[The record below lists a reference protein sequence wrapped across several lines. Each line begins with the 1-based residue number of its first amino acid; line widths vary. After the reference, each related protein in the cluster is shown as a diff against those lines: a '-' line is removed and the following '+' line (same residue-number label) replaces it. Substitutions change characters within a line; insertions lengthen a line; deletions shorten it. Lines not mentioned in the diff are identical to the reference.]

1 MSVRSVIQSA
11 EIALNA
17 NNINLALR
25 LIHKFVEN
33 IITEPICTSQVFSSF
48 ELDQL
53 CLRIGRRNLANLPVP
68 ERQYSSRLENH
79 STIVYVASRLQR
91 SGGHSRLIQDFIR
104 SQPEKNHL
112 ILSTEIGSRS
122 DIEFFSNLFSNKE
135 NVRFVRAP
143 SGNFHSRLNW
153 LQSTLLSIQ
162 PEHIYLY
169 NHHQDSV
176 AVAALVPELELVGSF
191 CHHGDHHLCLG
202 VNMCHLNHIDF
213 HPMGFHHCRD
223 ELGIE
228 NTYVPLTFEDKK
240 NVPFVTDFMQGG
252 NLITATAAGWNKI
265 EVPYYISYL
274 DTIPRVL
281 EATGGLHVHI
291 GRLTP
296 WALFR
301 IYRQMRKRGI
311 KQDRFIYIKW
321 SPSVWKTLQEYK
333 VDVYLSSFPYGAG
346 LTLIEAMGA
355 GVPVIMHK
363 HMYSRILSGLEL
375 AYPDA
380 FRWSNPEE
388 LLSHLE
394 TLRPEKLKKE
404 KCLSRSQYE
413 RYHQPKILKTYF
425 SRPEAFQVDIPEL
438 SRDFS
443 PRLDEWAYFVAERF
457 GFRYVA
463 LKYIIQNLRK
473 FRRTLRGSRTLK
485 IK

>member
-1 MSVRSVIQSA
+1 MSVRSVIKSA
-11 EIALNA
+11 ETALNA

-25 LIHKFVEN
+25 LAHDFVER
-33 IITEPICTSQVFSSF
+33 IISDPLCTSQVFSSF
-48 ELDQL
+48 EMDQL
-53 CLRIGRRNLANLPVP
+53 CLSIGRRNLDNLTVP
-68 ERQYSSRLENH
+68 ERQSSSKLEKR

-112 ILSTEIGSRS
+112 ILSTEIGGRS
-122 DIEFFSNLFSNKE
+122 DIEFFSNLFGNKE
-135 NVRFVRAP
+135 NVRFLRAP
-143 SGNFHSRLNW
+143 SENFHARLNW

-162 PEHIYLY
+162 PKQTYLY

-176 AVAALVPELELVGSF
+176 AVSALVPELDLIGSF

-202 VNMCHLNHIDF
+202 VTMRHLNHIDF
-213 HPMGFHHCRD
+213 HPMGFHHCRNKL
-223 ELGIE
+223 EIE
-228 NTYVPLTFEDKK
+228 NTYLPLTFEDKK
-240 NVPFVTDFMQGG
+240 YVHLETDFMQGG
-252 NLITATAAGWNKI
+252 NLVTATAAGWNKI
-265 EVPYYISYL
+265 EVPYHISYL
-274 DTIPRVL
+274 DIIPRL
-281 EATGGLHVHI
+281 LKATGGLHVHV

-301 IYRQMRKRGI
+301 IHRQMRKHGI
-311 KQDRFIYIKW
+311 KQDRFLYIKW

-346 LTLIEAMGA
+346 LTLIEVMGA

-394 TLRPEKLKKE
+394 ALRPEKLKQE
-404 KCLSRSQYE
+404 RCLSRSHYE
-413 RYHQPKILKTYF
+413 RYHQSKILKTYF

-443 PRLDEWAYFVAERF
+443 PRLDEWAFFTAKQL

-463 LKYIIQNLRK
+463 FKYIIQNLRK
-473 FRRTLRGSRTLK
+473 LSRTLRGS
-485 IK
+485 